1 MLWFIAACLI
11 PSFVVSCAVTGLM
24 RWFSPRVGLIDH
36 PAARKVHSTPTP
48 LGGGL
53 GIVCGFLLTTMAA
66 YGAVW
71 WIQRQPTLPE
81 WLPAELQPHL
91 AGVLSRSGELWK
103 LIAAGILVAT
113 MGLLDDLRPLP
124 WQPRLLLQLGVAVGL
139 AAGGIRA
146 TVFVSQPWIGF
157 ILTVLW
163 IGVLIN
169 AFNFLDNMDALSS
182 GIGLIAS
189 LIFASVMLTAV
200 AEPRWFVGGVLL
212 VLAGSIA
219 GFMCHNWPP
228 ARIFMGDSG
237 SMFLGVMLSSLTLMG
252 TFYDAGQ
259 SSKSVILAPLC
270 VLAVPL
276 YDFTSVM
283 LIRLSQG
290 RSPFQPDKSHFSHRL
305 VELGLSR
312 KHAVLTVHLCTITT
326 GLGAL
331 LLYHVQG
338 WSGAILV
345 LSLVLCVLAI
355 IAILETVGRRDS
367 KP

>member
-1 MLWFIAACLI
+1 MLWFLAACLI
-11 PSFVVSCAVTGLM
+11 PSFLVSCGVTAFM
-24 RWFSPRVGLIDH
+24 RWFSPRIGLIDQ
-36 PAARKVHSTPTP
+36 PAARKVHTTPTP

-53 GIVCGFLLTTMAA
+53 GIVAGFLVTTISA
-66 YGAVW
+66 YAAVW
-71 WIQRQPTLPE
+71 WLQRQPA
-81 WLPAELQPHL
+81 LPAWFPEELAPHL
-91 AGVLSRSGELWK
+91 SGVLTRAGDLWKLVAAGVL
-103 LIAAGILVAT
+103 IAT
-113 MGLLDDLRPLP
+113 MGFLDDYRPLP
-124 WQPRLLLQLGVAVGL
+124 WQPRLFLQLGVGVAL
-139 AAGGIRA
+139 ASTGIRA
-146 TVFVSQPWIGF
+146 TVFATQPWIGF
-157 ILTVLW
+157 VLTVLW

-169 AFNFLDNMDALSS
+169 SFNFLDNMDALSS

-189 LIFASVMLTAV
+189 TVFAAVMLTST

-212 VLAGSIA
+212 VLVGSIS
-219 GFMCHNWPP
+219 GFLVHNWPP
-228 ARIFMGDSG
+228 AKIFMGDAG
-237 SMFLGVMLSSLTLMG
+237 SMFIGLMLASLTLMG

-259 SSKSVILAPLC
+259 SSRSVILAPLC

-312 KHAVLTVHLCTITT
+312 KYAVLTVHLCTITT

-331 LLYHVQG
+331 LLYRVQG
-338 WSGAILV
+338 WTGALLV
-345 LSLVLCVLAI
+345 IAMVLCVLAV
-355 IAILETVGRRDS
+355 IAILETVGRRE

>member
-1 MLWFIAACLI
+1 MLWFLAACLI
-11 PSFVVSCAVTGLM
+11 PSFLVSCGVTAFM
-24 RWFSPRVGLIDH
+24 RWFSPRIGLIDQ
-36 PAARKVHSTPTP
+36 PAARKVHTTPTP

-53 GIVCGFLLTTMAA
+53 GIVAGFLITTVGA
-66 YGAVW
+66 YVAVW
-71 WIQRQPTLPE
+71 WLHRQPV
-81 WLPAELQPHL
+81 LPAWFPEELAPHL
-91 AGVLSRSGELWK
+91 SGVLARAGDLWKLVAAGVL
-103 LIAAGILVAT
+103 IAT
-113 MGLLDDLRPLP
+113 MGFLDDFRPLP
-124 WQPRLLLQLGVAVGL
+124 WQPRLFLQLGVSL
-139 AAGGIRA
+139 ALALGGVRA
-146 TVFVSQPWIGF
+146 TVFATQPWIGF
-157 ILTVLW
+157 VLTVLW

-169 AFNFLDNMDALSS
+169 SFNFLDNMDALSS
-182 GIGLIAS
+182 GIGLIAATV
-189 LIFASVMLTAV
+189 FAAVMLTSG

-212 VLAGSIA
+212 VLVGSIS
-219 GFMCHNWPP
+219 GFLVHNWPP
-228 ARIFMGDSG
+228 AKIFMGDAG
-237 SMFLGVMLSSLTLMG
+237 SMFIGLMLASLTLMG

-259 SSKSVILAPLC
+259 SSRSVILAPLC

-331 LLYHVQG
+331 LLYRVHD
-338 WSGAILV
+338 WTGALLV
-345 LSLVLCVLAI
+345 IALVLCVLAV
-355 IAILETVGRRDS
+355 IAILETVGRRE

>member
-1 MLWFIAACLI
+1 VLWFLAACLI
-11 PSFVVSCAVTGLM
+11 PSFLVSCGVTAFM
-24 RWFSPRVGLIDH
+24 RWFSPRIGLIDQ
-36 PAARKVHSTPTP
+36 PAARKVHTTPTP

-53 GIVCGFLLTTMAA
+53 GIVAGFLVTTISA
-66 YGAVW
+66 YAVVW
-71 WIQRQPTLPE
+71 WLQRQPA
-81 WLPAELQPHL
+81 LPAWFPEELAPHL
-91 AGVLSRSGELWK
+91 SGVLSRAGDLWK
-103 LIAAGILVAT
+103 LVAAGVLIAT
-113 MGLLDDLRPLP
+113 MGFLDDYRPLP
-124 WQPRLLLQLGVAVGL
+124 WQPRLFLQLGVGVAL
-139 AAGGIRA
+139 ASTGIRA
-146 TVFVSQPWIGF
+146 TVFATQPWIGF
-157 ILTVLW
+157 VLTVLW

-169 AFNFLDNMDALSS
+169 SFNFLDNMDALSS

-189 LIFASVMLTAV
+189 TVFAAVMLTST

-212 VLAGSIA
+212 VLVGSIS
-219 GFMCHNWPP
+219 GFLVHNWPP
-228 ARIFMGDSG
+228 AKIFMGDAG
-237 SMFLGVMLSSLTLMG
+237 SMFIGLMLASLTLMG

-259 SSKSVILAPLC
+259 SNRSVILAPLC

-312 KHAVLTVHLCTITT
+312 KYAVLTVHLCTITT

-331 LLYHVQG
+331 LLYRVQD
-338 WSGAILV
+338 WTGALLV
-345 LSLVLCVLAI
+345 IALVLCVLAV
-355 IAILETVGRRDS
+355 IAILETVGRRE